1 MIASGNHT
9 LKMRSGV
16 EGSLTQLLLKSI
28 ERIRFFDFA
37 ALRAT
42 SLRITCGRK
51 INCNLTFF
59 IGKGRTFYA
68 LVTDAYEAFEHFG
81 FFKFLASSEW
91 NYTEGSEQYGAL
103 PFITGTLMTTL
114 LALIF
119 CIPFSLPVA
128 LFVGEYF
135 KGTKMAAV
143 LSTVTDLLAGIPSII
158 YGLWG
163 FYTLRPIIMALNISP
178 QGSGVL
184 TASLV
189 LAIMIIPYAAS
200 LSAEFIKMVP
210 NDLKEGAYSL
220 GATRAEVIRKVVFPV
235 AGSGIFSSYIL
246 AIGRALGETMTV
258 TMLIGNT
265 NNIPESITSTGN
277 SMASIIA
284 NQFGEADDLRL
295 SSLIAIGLILFLI
308 TAIINMVG
316 KIMIKRA
323 RIV

>member
-1 MIASGNHT
+1 MNDKIYKILLFVAAMIMPIVCG
-9 LKMRSGV
+9 GV
-16 EGSLTQLLLKSI
+16 V
-28 ERIRFFDFA
+28 
-37 ALRAT
+37 
-42 SLRITCGRK
+42 
-51 INCNLTFF
+51 
-59 IGKGRTFYA
+59 YA
-68 LVTDAYEAFEHFG
+68 LVTDANEAFEHFG
-81 FFKFLASSEW
+81 FFRFLTSSEW
-91 NYTEGSEQYGAL
+91 NYTDGAEEYGAL
-103 PFITGTLMTTL
+103 PFITGTLMTTV
-114 LALIF
+114 LALLF

-135 KGTKMAAV
+135 KGTRVAAV

-163 FYTLRPIIMALNISP
+163 FYTLRPVVMMLNISP
-178 QGSGVL
+178 HGSGIL

-189 LAIMIIPYAAS
+189 LAIMIVPYAAS

-235 AGSGIFSSYIL
+235 AGSGIFSSFVL

-265 NNIPESITSTGN
+265 NNIPNSITSTGN

-284 NQFGEADDLRL
+284 NQFGEADGLRL

-308 TAIINMVG
+308 TALINVIG
-316 KIMIKRA
+316 KMMIKRA
-323 RIV
+323 RIS

>member
-1 MIASGNHT
+1 MNDK
-9 LKMRSGV
+9 LYRV
-16 EGSLTQLLLKSI
+16 LL
-28 ERIRFFDFA
+28 FVA
-37 ALRAT
+37 ALVMP
-42 SLRITCGRK
+42 IVCG
-51 INCNLTFF
+51 
-59 IGKGRTFYA
+59 GVVYA

-81 FFKFLASSEW
+81 FFKFLTSSDW
-91 NYTEGSEQYGAL
+91 SYTEGAEQYGAL

-135 KGTKMAAV
+135 KGTKIAAV

-200 LSAEFIKMVP
+200 LSSEFIKMVP

-235 AGSGIFSSYIL
+235 AGSGIFSAYVL

-265 NNIPESITSTGN
+265 NNIPDSITSTGN

-308 TAIINMVG
+308 TAAINMVG

>member
-1 MIASGNHT
+1 MNDKIY
-9 LKMRSGV
+9 
-16 EGSLTQLLLKSI
+16 
-28 ERIRFFDFA
+28 RIVLFIA
-37 ALRAT
+37 AL
-42 SLRITCGRK
+42 IMPIVCG
-51 INCNLTFF
+51 
-59 IGKGRTFYA
+59 GVVYA
-68 LVTDAYEAFEHFG
+68 LVTDAYDAFEHFG
-81 FFKFLASSEW
+81 FFRFLTSSDW
-91 NYTEGSEQYGAL
+91 SYTEGSEQYGAL

-135 KGTKMAAV
+135 KGTKIATV

-163 FYTLRPIIMALNISP
+163 FYILRPIIMALNISE
-178 QGSGVL
+178 QGSGIL

-235 AGSGIFSSYIL
+235 AGSGVFSSYVL

-265 NNIPESITSTGN
+265 NNVPNSITSTGN

-308 TAIINMVG
+308 TAAINMIG

-323 RIV
+323 RIS

>member
-1 MIASGNHT
+1 MNDKIYKVV
-9 LKMRSGV
+9 L
-16 EGSLTQLLLKSI
+16 
-28 ERIRFFDFA
+28 FA
-37 ALRAT
+37 AAL
-42 SLRITCGRK
+42 IMPIVCG
-51 INCNLTFF
+51 
-59 IGKGRTFYA
+59 GVVYA

-81 FFKFLASSEW
+81 FFKFLTSSEW
-91 NYTEGSEQYGAL
+91 SYTDGAEQYGAL

-135 KGTKMAAV
+135 KGTRIAAI

-163 FYTLRPIIMALNISP
+163 FYSLRPLIMALNISP
-178 QGSGVL
+178 HGSGIL

-189 LAIMIIPYAAS
+189 LAIMIVPYAAS

-235 AGSGIFSSYIL
+235 AGSGVFSSYVL

-265 NNIPESITSTGN
+265 NNIPDSITSTGN

-284 NQFGEADDLRL
+284 NQFGEASDLRF
-295 SSLIAIGLILFLI
+295 SSLIAIGLVLFFI
-308 TAIINMVG
+308 TAFINMIG
-316 KIMIKRA
+316 KMMIKRA
-323 RIV
+323 RIS

>member
-1 MIASGNHT
+1 MNDKIYN
-9 LKMRSGV
+9 
-16 EGSLTQLLLKSI
+16 LLLLL
-28 ERIRFFDFA
+28 A
-37 ALRAT
+37 ALVVP
-42 SLRITCGRK
+42 LVCGG
-51 INCNLTFF
+51 IV
-59 IGKGRTFYA
+59 YA
-68 LVTDAYEAFEHFG
+68 LVTDATEAFNHFG
-81 FFKFLASSEW
+81 FLNFLTSSEW
-91 NYTEGSEQYGAL
+91 RYTEGAETYGAL
-103 PFITGTLMTTL
+103 PFVVGTLLTTL
-114 LALIF
+114 LALLF

-135 KGTKMAAV
+135 RGTKLAAV

-163 FYTLRPIIMALNISP
+163 FYTLRPVIMALDISP

-210 NDLKEGAYSL
+210 GDLKEGAYSL
-220 GATRAEVIRKVVFPV
+220 GATRAEVIRRIVFPF
-235 AGSGIFSSYIL
+235 AGSGIFSAYIL

-265 NNIPESITSTGN
+265 NNIPASLTATGN

-284 NQFGEADDLRL
+284 NQFGEADGLRL
-295 SSLIAIGLILFLI
+295 SSLIAIGLLLFLI
-308 TAIINMVG
+308 TAFINMVG

-323 RIV
+323 RIS

>member
-1 MIASGNHT
+1 MNDKLYRLI
-9 LKMRSGV
+9 LF
-16 EGSLTQLLLKSI
+16 I
-28 ERIRFFDFA
+28 A
-37 ALRAT
+37 AL
-42 SLRITCGRK
+42 IVPVVCG
-51 INCNLTFF
+51 
-59 IGKGRTFYA
+59 GVVYA
-68 LVTDAYEAFEHFG
+68 LVTDAYDAFEHFG
-81 FFKFLASSEW
+81 FFKFLTSSDW
-91 NYTEGSEQYGAL
+91 SYTEGAEQYGAL

-114 LALIF
+114 LALFF

-135 KGTKMAAV
+135 KGTKIAAV

-235 AGSGIFSSYIL
+235 AGSGIFSSYVL

-265 NNIPESITSTGN
+265 NNIPDSITSTGN

-284 NQFGEADDLRL
+284 NQFGEADGLRL
-295 SSLIAIGLILFLI
+295 SSLIAIGLVLFLI
-308 TAIINMVG
+308 TAAINMVG

-323 RIV
+323 RIS

>member
-1 MIASGNHT
+1 MNDKIYKVI
-9 LKMRSGV
+9 LF
-16 EGSLTQLLLKSI
+16 I
-28 ERIRFFDFA
+28 A
-37 ALRAT
+37 ALVMP
-42 SLRITCGRK
+42 IVCG
-51 INCNLTFF
+51 
-59 IGKGRTFYA
+59 GVVYA
-68 LVTDAYEAFEHFG
+68 LVTDAYAAFEHFG
-81 FFKFLASSEW
+81 FFKFLTSSDW
-91 NYTEGSEQYGAL
+91 SYTEGSEQYGAL

-114 LALIF
+114 LALLF

-135 KGTKMAAV
+135 KGTRVASV

-163 FYTLRPIIMALNISP
+163 FYTLRPIIMWLDISP

-189 LAIMIIPYAAS
+189 LAIMIVPYAAS

-220 GATRAEVIRKVVFPV
+220 GATRAEVVRKVVFPV
-235 AGSGIFSSYIL
+235 AGSGIFSSYVL

-265 NNIPESITSTGN
+265 NNIPNSITSTGN

-284 NQFGEADDLRL
+284 NLFGEADDLRL

-308 TAIINMVG
+308 TAIINMIG
-316 KIMIKRA
+316 KAMIKRA
-323 RIV
+323 SIS

>member
-1 MIASGNHT
+1 MNDKLYRGFLFI
-9 LKMRSGV
+9 
-16 EGSLTQLLLKSI
+16 
-28 ERIRFFDFA
+28 A
-37 ALRAT
+37 ALVVPVV
-42 SLRITCGRK
+42 CG
-51 INCNLTFF
+51 
-59 IGKGRTFYA
+59 GVVYA
-68 LVTDAYEAFEHFG
+68 LVTDAYDAFEHFG
-81 FFKFLASSEW
+81 FFRFLTSSEW
-91 NYTEGSEQYGAL
+91 NYTEGAEQYGAL
-103 PFITGTLMTTL
+103 PFITGTLLTTL

-135 KGTKMAAV
+135 KGTRIAAL

-163 FYTLRPIIMALNISP
+163 FYTLRPVIMALNISP
-178 QGSGVL
+178 QGSGIL

-220 GATRAEVIRKVVFPV
+220 GATRAEVVGKVVFPV
-235 AGSGIFSSYIL
+235 AGSGIFSSYVL

-265 NNIPESITSTGN
+265 NDIPQSITSTGN

-308 TAIINMVG
+308 TAAINMVG

-323 RIV
+323 RI

>member
-1 MIASGNHT
+1 MNDKLYRGFLFI
-9 LKMRSGV
+9 
-16 EGSLTQLLLKSI
+16 
-28 ERIRFFDFA
+28 A
-37 ALRAT
+37 ALVVPVV
-42 SLRITCGRK
+42 CG
-51 INCNLTFF
+51 
-59 IGKGRTFYA
+59 GVVYA
-68 LVTDAYEAFEHFG
+68 LVTDAYDAFEHFG
-81 FFKFLASSEW
+81 FFRFLTSSEW
-91 NYTEGSEQYGAL
+91 NYTEGAEQYGAL
-103 PFITGTLMTTL
+103 PFITGTLLTTL

-135 KGTKMAAV
+135 KGTKVAAL

-163 FYTLRPIIMALNISP
+163 FYTLRPVIMALNISP
-178 QGSGVL
+178 QGSGIL

-220 GATRAEVIRKVVFPV
+220 GATRAEVVRKVVFPV
-235 AGSGIFSSYIL
+235 AGSGIFSSYVL

-277 SMASIIA
+277 SMASVIA
-284 NQFGEADDLRL
+284 NQFGEASDLRL
-295 SSLIAIGLILFLI
+295 SSLIAIGLVLFLI
-308 TAIINMVG
+308 TALINMVG

-323 RIV
+323 RIS